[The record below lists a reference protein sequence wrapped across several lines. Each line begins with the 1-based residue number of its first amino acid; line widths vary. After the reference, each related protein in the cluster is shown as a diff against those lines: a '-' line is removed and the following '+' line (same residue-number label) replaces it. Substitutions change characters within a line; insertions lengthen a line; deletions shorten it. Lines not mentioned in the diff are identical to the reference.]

1 MSQNLLKKLKN
12 KLSRNGDN
20 FTEYN
25 NVIKEYLKKVMYLT
39 CKTATRGDYNSTKL
53 RVAFYASAKK
63 VGHTLN
69 KAIYKARCSI
79 PLLFDVFAR
88 L

>member
-53 RVAFYASAKK
+53 RVAFDTSAKK
-63 VGHTLN
+63 VDPTLN
-69 KAIYKARCSI
+69 NAIYKGPFLT
-79 PLLFDVFAR
+79 PLLFDVLAR